1 MKKVLFIVS
10 VLIVGLTNCN
20 KLDGCKV
27 NTACTEE
34 FRTINVKVTSSSYH
48 PLLDSYSTTRI
59 SDGEIVNDNGGLIW
73 ESPTILSDN
82 HINETT
88 LEGETFLFEGYQDG
102 QKVISE
108 EYVIKHDCC
117 HIIKVSGKSTINL

>member
-10 VLIVGLTNCN
+10 VLILGLTHCT
-20 KLDGCKV
+20 KFHGCKV

-34 FRTINVKVTSSSYH
+34 FRTIYVKVTSSSYH
-48 PLLDSYSTTRI
+48 PLLDSYSTTRVK
-59 SDGEIVNDNGGLIW
+59 DGKIVNDSGNLIF
-73 ESPTILSDN
+73 ENPTILDDSG
-82 HINETT
+82 IKETT

-108 EYVIKHDCC
+108 EYVIRHDCC
-117 HIIKVSGKSTINL
+117 HIIKVSGKDTINL